1 MPTYGGSPNL
11 AAFRR
16 VSRSRAAAFL
26 ALAVAVALLLGGA
39 AISRVFAR
47 PPTPLTPEEQMV
59 KQALRELLQRED
71 VAAAAGDRAAL
82 PPLFDAAVPDG
93 AAALAHAQHR
103 LAFVQA
109 WAKARGVR
117 WGAPQVSLRTP
128 RIRFG
133 PGPDP
138 SVVRITA
145 VVSEAWTYAYPD
157 GARQTFGIG
166 REHHIELTRAADG
179 PWRIAADAFTDPLDQ
194 DTRIPGPA
202 SPGLQGAA
210 PNPPAPAGSA
220 APTGGGG
227 RSPYDRAGAVR
238 YADMYCGAAPGC
250 GNGGR
255 PNPALYDYNGEGG
268 DCTNFVSQ
276 ALHFGG
282 GLPETGTWAFDRRSG
297 EGTDAWA
304 KAPAL
309 VGYLTGSGLARV
321 TARGSAEEVWSA
333 VAAAAPGDLI
343 AYVERGAI
351 VHMAIVSARDPHGYT
366 LVDSHTADRYH
377 VPWDIGWDRSARFI
391 VLHVT
396 GAGQGAALPPA
407 APTFAATA
415 GGCGSA

>member
-1 MPTYGGSPNL
+1 MPRYGRAPKLAGS
-11 AAFRR
+11 RR
-16 VSRSRAAAFL
+16 VSRSRAAVVM
-26 ALAVAVALLLGGA
+26 AVAIALLLAGA
-39 AISRVFAR
+39 AVPRMIRAR
-47 PPTPLTPEEQMV
+47 PPTPLTPEEQAV
-59 KQALRELLQRED
+59 KEALRGLLRRED
-71 VAAAAGDRAAL
+71 LAAASGDRAAL
-82 PPLFDAAVPDG
+82 PPLFDTAVADG
-93 AAALAHAQHR
+93 AAALAHAQDR

-117 WGAPQVSLRTP
+117 WAPPHVSLRTP

-133 PGPDP
+133 AGPNP
-138 SVVRITA
+138 NLVRITA
-145 VVSEAWTYAYPD
+145 VVSEAWTYVYAD

-166 REHHIELTRAADG
+166 REHDVELTRVGGG

-202 SPGLQGAA
+202 SPGLQGTA
-210 PNPPAPAGSA
+210 PNPPAPVASL
-220 APTGGGG
+220 APAGGGARG
-227 RSPYDRAGAVR
+227 PYDRAGAVR
-238 YADMYCGAAPGC
+238 YADTYCGAAPGC

-255 PNPALYDYNGEGG
+255 PNPAFYDYNGEGG

-282 GLPETGTWAFDRRSG
+282 RLPETGTWAFDRRSG

-309 VGYLTGSGLARV
+309 VGYLTRTGLARI
-321 TARGSAEEVWSA
+321 TARGSAEQVWSA

-351 VHMAIVSARDPHGYT
+351 VHMAIVTARDPHGYT

-391 VLHVT
+391 VLHVI
-396 GAGQGAALPPA
+396 GAEQRAAKPSA
-407 APTFAATA
+407 APAFVGAA